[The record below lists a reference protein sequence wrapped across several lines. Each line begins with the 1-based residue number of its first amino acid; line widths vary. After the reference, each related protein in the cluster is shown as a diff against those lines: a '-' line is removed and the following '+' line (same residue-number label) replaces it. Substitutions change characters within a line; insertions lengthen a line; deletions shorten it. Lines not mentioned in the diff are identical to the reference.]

1 MKPQS
6 EMPMAT
12 LDVSVVVV
20 NYNTGHLLAKMWQC
34 LQGGLGHLRVE
45 TIIVDNASSDDSI
58 NTITSVCPEAK
69 LICNP
74 VNVGFGRANNQALA
88 HVQGR
93 YVLLLNTDAFV
104 SPDTLS
110 KTVAYMDKHPRVGI
124 LGVKLVGRDGQMQP
138 CCRYFPTPWNS
149 FVARSG
155 LKHFLP
161 AAQMVD
167 DLEWAHD
174 EVRLCDW
181 VTGCYFLVR
190 REAIEDVGLF
200 DPRYFLYCEELDL
213 CRTMKSAGWQIAFFP
228 HTQVIHIGGESA
240 KTMGVALTSG
250 NQISELQMESE
261 LLYFRKQHGLPGLL
275 QFAVFAF
282 IADFVNLTRALI
294 KGKSGPTTKSI
305 AMRWKLLFKTRFGL
319 RATR

>member
-1 MKPQS
+1 MKSQS
-6 EMPMAT
+6 VMPMAT

-20 NYNTGHLLAKMWQC
+20 NYNTAHLLPEMWQC
-34 LQGGLGHLRVE
+34 LQRALGHLRVE
-45 TIIVDNASSDDSI
+45 IIIVDNASRDDSI
-58 NTITSVCPEAK
+58 SVIKTVCASAK
-69 LICNP
+69 LISNA

-88 HVQGR
+88 HVHGR

-104 SPDTLS
+104 SPDTLT
-110 KTVAYMDKHPRVGI
+110 KTVAHMDSHPSVGI

-138 CCRYFPTPWNS
+138 CCRYFPTPWNT

-155 LKHFLP
+155 LRRFLP
-161 AAQMVD
+161 VVQMVD
-167 DLEWAHD
+167 DLDWAHD

-181 VTGCYFLVR
+181 VTGCYFLIR

-213 CRTMKSAGWQIAFFP
+213 CRTAKAAGWQVAFYP
-228 HTQVIHIGGESA
+228 HTQVVHIGGESA
-240 KTMGVALTSG
+240 KTEGVALTSG

-275 QFAVFAF
+275 QYVVFAF
-282 IADFVNLTRALI
+282 ATDVVNTIRTLI

-305 AMRWKLLFKTRFGL
+305 ATRWDLLFKTRFGL
-319 RATR
+319 SATR